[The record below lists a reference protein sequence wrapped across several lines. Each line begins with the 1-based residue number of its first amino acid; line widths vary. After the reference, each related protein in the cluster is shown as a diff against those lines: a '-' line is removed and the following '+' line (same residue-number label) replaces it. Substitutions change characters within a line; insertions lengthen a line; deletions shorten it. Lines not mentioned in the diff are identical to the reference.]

1 MKKLNKIALAM
12 LASQVAVTSHLM
24 AEEGD
29 EVTVK
34 TKGGLV
40 IEAGEYSVQL
50 GGRIQFDYNY
60 ATLNDVADE
69 DDFGIR
75 RARIYVKGDIGD
87 DWSYKAQF
95 NVGENNGG
103 SPEDLYISYGG
114 WGKAA
119 NLTIGKQK
127 VQFGL
132 EEVTSSKDITAL
144 ERSGMTE
151 QYAAG
156 RQNSVRLHGELGGA
170 FYSVSAF
177 EDGDATGD
185 DFGLAGR
192 VAFNPINDDN
202 MLVHVGLGYIS
213 RGESSRRGGYQSGLC
228 SDPSRPCLPLGSSR
242 GGGGDSTATGIEFA
256 ANMGSFSI
264 QSEFFDSEENGVDR
278 DGYYVQASYILTGE
292 TRPYKGGKFKKVK
305 PQSDSGAWEVFARIE
320 EGDGN
325 HSDIELGRV
334 DASAYTIG
342 VNYYVNNAV
351 RIGVNYSEGDSNE
364 AGSMD
369 SGDEFRIRFQLAY

>member
-12 LASQVAVTSHLM
+12 LASQVAVTSHLL

-40 IEAGEYSVQL
+40 IEAGDYSVQL
-50 GGRIQFDYNY
+50 GGRIQYDYNY

-202 MLVHVGLGYIS
+202 ILVHVGLGYMS
-213 RGESSRRGGYQSGLC
+213 R
-228 SDPSRPCLPLGSSR
+228 
-242 GGGGDSTATGIEFA
+242 GGDSTATGIELA

-264 QSEFFDSEENGVDR
+264 QSEFFDSEEDGVDR
-278 DGYYVQASYILTGE
+278 DGYYVQAGYILTGE

-369 SGDEFRIRFQLAY
+369 SGDEFRVRFQLAY